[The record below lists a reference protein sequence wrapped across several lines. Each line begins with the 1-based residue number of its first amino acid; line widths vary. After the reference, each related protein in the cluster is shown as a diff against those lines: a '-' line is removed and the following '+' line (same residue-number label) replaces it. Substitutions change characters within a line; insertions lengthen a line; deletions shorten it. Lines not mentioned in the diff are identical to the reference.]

1 MNEAGGGPRDVRIA
15 LVTAPDATVAERIV
29 RALVGEGLAVC
40 GNIVQGVTS
49 IYRWRG
55 EVHRDAEVLIIL
67 KTTGTAADRLTRR
80 VADIHPY
87 EVPEVLILPVESGHP
102 PYLAW
107 VVAGCATAGSET
119 P

>member
-1 MNEAGGGPRDVRIA
+1 MNEAPGPCDVRIA
-15 LVTAPDATVAERIV
+15 LVTAPDAAVAERIV
-29 RALVGEGLAVC
+29 LALVEDGLAVC

-49 IYRWRG
+49 IYRWQS

-67 KTTGTAADRLTRR
+67 KTTGTTADRLIHK
-80 VADIHPY
+80 VAEIHPY